1 MKVLV
6 VGSGGREHA
15 LCWRL
20 HQSQSV
26 WGLFCTGIN
35 PGISQLA
42 KPVLIDPA
50 DNAALAEFA
59 ASNAI
64 DLTIVGPENPLA
76 AGIVDEFDRHGLCI
90 FGPTQAA
97 AQLESSK
104 AFAKTIM
111 REAGIPTADFEVFD
125 DADSARRYVRAMN
138 RPLVVKADGLALGK
152 GVTVCDDT
160 DSAFAA
166 IAESMDVQR
175 FGRAGARLVIEE
187 KLTGEELSFFALADG
202 DDALPL
208 GFVQDHKPIFDR
220 DRGPNTGGMGAY
232 SPVPRYGADFEDRV
246 MRDVVHP
253 ALRAMRNRG
262 TPFRG
267 VLFAGLIIGNDR
279 INVLEFNARFG
290 DPECEVLMM
299 RFDGDLAE
307 TLLAVAQGRPAE
319 AAFRLSPR
327 SAVSIVL
334 ASGGYP
340 GDYRKGFAIKGLE
353 QIEGGEPSPT
363 KVRWAMDRV
372 RVKVFHAGTAL
383 DQGTIVTA
391 GGRVLA
397 VTAMAVDLHAAI
409 SAAYQAAEM
418 IQFEG
423 RQLRR
428 DIGYRA
434 LSLDSR

>member
-6 VGSGGREHA
+6 VGNGAREHS

-26 WGLFCTGIN
+26 WGLYCTGGN
-35 PGISQLA
+35 PGINQLA
-42 KPVLIDPA
+42 TPVAIPIA
-50 DNAALAEFA
+50 DSAGLARFA
-59 ASNAI
+59 ADKSI

-76 AGIVDEFDRHGLCI
+76 AGMVDEFNRHGLCI

-104 AFAKTIM
+104 AFAKTVM
-111 REAGIPTADFEVFD
+111 REAGVPTAGFEVFD
-125 DADSARRYVRAMN
+125 DAYAARRYACHLN
-138 RPLVVKADGLALGK
+138 RPMVVKADGLALGK

-160 DSAFAA
+160 ATALAA
-166 IAESMDVQR
+166 IAEAMDARR
-175 FGRAGARLVIEE
+175 FGAAGQRVVIEE

-202 DDALPL
+202 DDALSL
-208 GFVQDHKPIFDR
+208 GFVQDHKAIFDG

-232 SPVPRYGADFEDRV
+232 SPVPRYGAEFEDRV
-246 MRDVVHP
+246 MREVVRP
-253 ALRAMRNRG
+253 TLRVMRDRG

-267 VLFAGLIIGNDR
+267 VLFAGLMVEDGR

-290 DPECEVLMM
+290 DPECEALMM

-307 TLLAVAQGRPAE
+307 TLLAMAQGRAGD
-319 AAFRLSPR
+319 AAIRLSPR
-327 SAVSIVL
+327 SAVAVVMS
-334 ASGGYP
+334 SGGYP
-340 GDYRKGFAIKGLE
+340 GDYRKGLAIKGLE
-353 QIEGGEPSPT
+353 RIEGGEPSES
-363 KVRWAMDRV
+363 KVRWAMNRI

-383 DQGTIVTA
+383 ANDTIVTA

-397 VTAMAVDLHAAI
+397 VTAMAADLKSAI
-409 SAAYQAAEM
+409 GAAYEAADM

-423 RQLRR
+423 CHMRR

-434 LSLDSR
+434 LAGS

>member
-26 WGLFCTGIN
+26 WGLFCTGAN
-35 PGISQLA
+35 PGIAQLA
-42 KPVLIDPA
+42 KPVAIDSA
-50 DNAALAEFA
+50 DSAALAQFA
-59 ASNAI
+59 TANAI

-76 AGIVDEFDRHGLCI
+76 AGIVDEFDRHGLCV

-104 AFAKTIM
+104 AFAKIVM
-111 REAGIPTADFEVFD
+111 REAGIPTADSEVFD
-125 DADSARRYVRAMN
+125 DANSARHYVRAMN

-152 GVTVCDDT
+152 GVTVCDDI
-160 DSAFAA
+160 DSALAA
-166 IAESMDVQR
+166 IAEAMDVQR
-175 FGRAGARLVIEE
+175 FGSAGGRLVIEE
-187 KLTGEELSFFALADG
+187 KLSGEELSFFALADG

-208 GFVQDHKPIFDR
+208 GFVQDHKPIFDG

-232 SPVPRYGADFEDRV
+232 SPVPRYGADFEERV
-246 MRDVVHP
+246 MREIVRP
-253 ALRAMRNRG
+253 TLRAMRARG

-267 VLFAGLIIGNDR
+267 VLFAGLMVANDR

-290 DPECEVLMM
+290 DPECEALMM

-307 TLLAVAQGRPAE
+307 TLLAVAQGRSAE

-327 SAVSIVL
+327 SAVSVVL

-340 GDYRKGFAIKGLE
+340 GDYRKGIVIKGLE

-383 DQGTIVTA
+383 DQGAIVTA

-397 VTAMAVDLHAAI
+397 VTAMATDLRAAI
-409 SAAYQAAEM
+409 TAAYEAADM

-423 RQLRR
+423 RQFRR
-428 DIGYRA
+428 DIGHRA
-434 LSLDSR
+434 LSADL

>member
-26 WGLFCTGIN
+26 WGLYCTGNN

-42 KPVLIDPA
+42 SPVDIPMEDSA
-50 DNAALAEFA
+50 GLARFA
-59 ASNAI
+59 ASKSV

-76 AGIVDEFDRHGLCI
+76 AGIVDEFTRQGLCI

-104 AFAKTIM
+104 AFAKTVM
-111 REAGIPTADFEVFD
+111 REAAVPTASFEVFD
-125 DADSARRYVRAMN
+125 DAGAARRYVRQLN
-138 RPLVVKADGLALGK
+138 RPIVVKADGLALGK
-152 GVTVCDDT
+152 GVTVCGDT
-160 DSAFAA
+160 RSALAA
-166 IAESMDVQR
+166 IAESMETQR
-175 FGRAGARLVIEE
+175 FGAAGARIVIEE

-202 DDALPL
+202 GDALPL
-208 GFVQDHKPIFDR
+208 GFVQDHKAIFDG

-232 SPVPRYGADFEDRV
+232 SPVPRYGSDFEDRV
-246 MRDVVHP
+246 MREVVRP
-253 ALRAMRNRG
+253 VLRAMRDRG

-267 VLFAGLIIGNDR
+267 VLFAGLMVEDGR

-290 DPECEVLMM
+290 DPECEALMM

-307 TLLAVAQGRPAE
+307 TLLAMAQGR
-319 AAFRLSPR
+319 AADAAVRLSPR
-327 SAVSIVL
+327 SAVAVVMS
-334 ASGGYP
+334 SGGYP
-340 GDYRKGFAIKGLE
+340 GDYRKGLAIKGLE
-353 QIEGGEPSPT
+353 RIEGGQPSAS
-363 KVRWAMDRV
+363 KVRWAMNRI

-383 DQGTIVTA
+383 ANDAIVTA

-397 VTAMAVDLHAAI
+397 VTAMATDLPSAI
-409 SAAYQAAEM
+409 EAAYEAAGM

-423 RQLRR
+423 CYMRR
-428 DIGYRA
+428 DIGHRA
-434 LSLDSR
+434 LAAP

>member
-20 HQSQSV
+20 HQSESV
-26 WGLFCTGIN
+26 WGLFCTGAN

-42 KPVLIDPA
+42 KPVDLEPA
-50 DNAALAEFA
+50 DSAGLARFA
-59 ASNAI
+59 ADNAI

-76 AGIVDEFDRHGLCI
+76 AGIVDEFDRQGLCV

-104 AFAKTIM
+104 AFAKTVM
-111 REAGIPTADFEVFD
+111 REAGIPTAAFEVFD
-125 DADSARRYVRAMN
+125 DAEAARRYARALN
-138 RPLVVKADGLALGK
+138 RPMVVKADGLALGK
-152 GVTVCDDT
+152 GVTVCDDAET
-160 DSAFAA
+160 ALAA
-166 IAESMDVQR
+166 IAESMDAQR
-175 FGRAGARLVIEE
+175 FGAAGARLVIEE
-187 KLTGEELSFFALADG
+187 KLSGEELSFFALADG
-202 DDALPL
+202 DDALSL
-208 GFVQDHKPIFDR
+208 GFVQDHKPIFDG
-220 DRGPNTGGMGAY
+220 DQGPNTGGMGAY
-232 SPVPRYGADFEDRV
+232 SPVPRYGAEFEARV
-246 MRDVVHP
+246 MNEVVRP
-253 ALRAMRNRG
+253 TLRAMRARG

-267 VLFAGLIIGNDR
+267 VLFAGLMVDEGR

-290 DPECEVLMM
+290 DPECEALMM

-307 TLLAVAQGRPAE
+307 TLLAVAQGRSAD

-327 SAVSIVL
+327 SAVSVVL

-340 GDYRKGFAIKGLE
+340 GDYRKGLTIKGME

-372 RVKVFHAGTAL
+372 RVKVFHAGTSL
-383 DQGTIVTA
+383 DQGAIVTA

-397 VTAMAVDLHAAI
+397 VTAMATDLPAAI
-409 SAAYQAAEM
+409 AAAYEAADM

-428 DIGYRA
+428 DIGHRA
-434 LSLDSR
+434 LAADS

>member
-26 WGLFCTGIN
+26 WGLFCTGAN
-35 PGISQLA
+35 PGIAQLA
-42 KPVLIDPA
+42 KPVAIDSA
-50 DNAALAEFA
+50 DSAALAEFA
-59 ASNAI
+59 TANAI
-64 DLTIVGPENPLA
+64 DLTIIGPENPLA
-76 AGIVDEFDRHGLCI
+76 AGIVDEFNRHGLCV

-104 AFAKTIM
+104 AFAKIVM

-125 DADSARRYVRAMN
+125 NADSARRYVRAMN

-152 GVTVCDDT
+152 GVTVCDGV
-160 DSAFAA
+160 DSALAA
-166 IAESMDVQR
+166 IAESMDAQR
-175 FGRAGARLVIEE
+175 FGSAGARLVIEE

-208 GFVQDHKPIFDR
+208 GFVQDHKPIFDG

-232 SPVPRYGADFEDRV
+232 SPVPRYSAEFEERV
-246 MRDVVHP
+246 MREVVRPTLH
-253 ALRAMRNRG
+253 AMRSRG

-267 VLFAGLIIGNDR
+267 VLFAGLMVENDR

-290 DPECEVLMM
+290 DPECEALMM

-307 TLLAVAQGRPAE
+307 TLLAVAQGRSAE
-319 AAFRLSPR
+319 AEFRLSPR
-327 SAVSIVL
+327 SAVSVVL

-353 QIEGGEPSPT
+353 QIEGGGPSPT

-383 DQGTIVTA
+383 DQGAIVTV

-397 VTAMAVDLHAAI
+397 VTAMATDLRAAI
-409 SAAYQAAEM
+409 TAAYEAAAM

-423 RQLRR
+423 SQFRR
-428 DIGYRA
+428 DIGHRA
-434 LSLDSR
+434 LSANL

>member
-26 WGLFCTGIN
+26 WGLFCTGAN

-42 KPVLIDPA
+42 KPVPINPSDG
-50 DNAALAEFA
+50 AALAEFVGA
-59 ASNAI
+59 NAI

-76 AGIVDEFDRHGLCI
+76 AGIVDEFHRHGLCI

-104 AFAKTIM
+104 AFAKTVM
-111 REAGIPTADFEVFD
+111 REAGIPTADFETFD
-125 DADSARRYVRAMN
+125 DADSARRYVRGMN

-160 DSAFAA
+160 GAALAA
-166 IAESMDVQR
+166 ISESMDAHH
-175 FGRAGARLVIEE
+175 FGVAGARLVIEE

-208 GFVQDHKPIFDR
+208 GLVQDHKPIFDG

-232 SPVPRYGADFEDRV
+232 SPVPRYGADFENRV
-246 MRDVVHP
+246 MREVIRP
-253 ALRAMRNRG
+253 TLRAMTARG
-262 TPFRG
+262 VPFRG
-267 VLFAGLIIGNDR
+267 VLFAGLMVADGR

-307 TLLAVAQGRPAE
+307 TLLAVAQGRSAE

-327 SAVSIVL
+327 SAVSVVL

-340 GDYRKGFAIKGLE
+340 GNYRKGLAIKGLE
-353 QIEGGEPSPT
+353 RIEGGEPSPS

-372 RVKVFHAGTAL
+372 RVKVFHAGTAV

-391 GGRVLA
+391 SGRVLA
-397 VTAMAVDLHAAI
+397 VTAMAADLRTAI
-409 SAAYQAAEM
+409 TAAYEAAEM
-418 IQFEG
+418 ILFEG

-428 DIGYRA
+428 DIGHRA
-434 LSLDSR
+434 LSVNS